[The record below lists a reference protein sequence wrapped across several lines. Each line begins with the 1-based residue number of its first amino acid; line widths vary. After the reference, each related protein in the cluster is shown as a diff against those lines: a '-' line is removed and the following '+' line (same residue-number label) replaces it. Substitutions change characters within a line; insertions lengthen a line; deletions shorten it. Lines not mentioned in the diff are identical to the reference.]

1 MYFLLYGTYLY
12 TYTKLTCSMAPIR
25 KPKLQY
31 SNDNWLEAIAEVKM
45 RTLSTREAANKYGV
59 PQSTIMDRIKGRYAP
74 EPLKSGMYS

>member
-1 MYFLLYGTYLY
+1 
-12 TYTKLTCSMAPIR
+12 MAPIR

-31 SNDNWLEAIAEVKM
+31 SNDNLLEAIAEVKM

-74 EPLKSGMYS
+74 EPLKSGIPMRCMQNMKLIEKILKI